1 MRKKRIPLE
10 GREDYDV
17 LSEFNGAEDTTDDAD
32 FLTDRGKIARS
43 AGFTIGMMIL
53 TAVAF
58 ALGVAWGTRRDLPT
72 GTDNPIS
79 EMVLHVGF
87 VLLCGLLAAAIVLA
101 LGALA
106 VGIPYARS
114 KMAESRA
121 RSADRRSSR

>member
-10 GREDYDV
+10 DREDYDV
-17 LSEFNGAEDTTDDAD
+17 LGEFDGAEDQTDDAD
-32 FLTDRGKIARS
+32 FLTDRGKLAKS

-58 ALGVAWGTRRDLPT
+58 ALGVAWGTQRDLPT

-79 EMVLHVGF
+79 EMLLHVGF
-87 VLLCGLLAAAIVLA
+87 VLLCGLLASAIVLA

-106 VGIPYARS
+106 IGIPYARS
-114 KMAESRA
+114 KMAQTRA
-121 RSADRRSSR
+121 GNARGPR